1 MQYWIQLAAQ
11 WIGYIGV
18 LIVIIGVIDM
28 ILKLIVSFSKF
39 KKNPAK
45 FRYGLMSYLELSLD
59 FFIAKDII
67 NLSFDDRDYA
77 AIIRIVIIIGVRIML
92 SYFIHLQEKSIH
104 ASNSLGAKAQKRE

>member
-1 MQYWIQLAAQ
+1 MQYWIQQAAQ

-28 ILKLIVSFSKF
+28 CFKLILSFSSF
-39 KKNPAK
+39 KKNASK

-104 ASNSLGAKAQKRE
+104 AANSAVEKTHK

>member
-1 MQYWIQLAAQ
+1 MQYLIQQAAQ
-11 WIGYIGV
+11 YIGYIGV

-28 ILKLIVSFSKF
+28 CVKLIVSFSKF
-39 KKNPAK
+39 KKNADEY
-45 FRYGLMSYLELSLD
+45 RYGLMSYLALSLD

-92 SYFIHLQEKSIH
+92 SYFIHLQEKTIH
-104 ASNSLGAKAQKRE
+104 ASSK

>member
-1 MQYWIQLAAQ
+1 MQYWIQQAAQ

-28 ILKLIVSFSKF
+28 LLKLIISFSTF
-39 KKNPAK
+39 KKNPTK

-92 SYFIHLQEKSIH
+92 SYFIHLQEKSMHI
-104 ASNSLGAKAQKRE
+104 AGNPSEKTKK